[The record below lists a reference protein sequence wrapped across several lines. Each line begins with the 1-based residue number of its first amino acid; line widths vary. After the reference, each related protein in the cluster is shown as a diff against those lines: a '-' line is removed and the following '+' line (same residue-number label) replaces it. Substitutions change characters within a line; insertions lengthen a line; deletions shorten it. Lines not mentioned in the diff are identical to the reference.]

1 MKQFIPILI
10 LFIGSCFSQAYSQ
23 DAENDKKIWA
33 TFNDNSILPELYNG
47 QLVSSSADFQQIIDQ
62 YNIKTCVQILAD
74 SRKEEL
80 LKVYEISCDCDQNE
94 LIDVL
99 SENIETITRVE
110 PAPEYEL
117 LYVPDDYNLAF
128 AEDYALDLI
137 DAQYAWDYTLGD
149 STVEIAISD
158 SNFDL
163 DHQELV
169 GTTTY
174 IHSPLTHPNLYHGT
188 AVATITAG
196 NTDNSIGKSSVGANC
211 SLQLYSM
218 SYSHF
223 LTATY
228 SGAKVINVSWTS
240 GCYYSTYYQSIID
253 EVYENG
259 TIIIAAA
266 GNGSTCGGAENH
278 VYPASLDHVISV
290 SSVGPLNNHERSIG
304 DPTTTHQH
312 NDSVDICAPG
322 YDVAL
327 TVMDGWYLTGNG
339 TSFAAPMVSGTV
351 GLMLSVNPCL
361 TFEDIEYIL
370 DSTAYNIDTINPE
383 YAGKL
388 GAGRLNAGRAVQM
401 AAEYE
406 TFNVDMTATHGC
418 LPNPGSASIIPIL
431 DEGTLPFT
439 ALWSNGDTTLTTE
452 VLEPGIYSVVVSDSK
467 GCISK
472 KDVTITISE
481 ELIVTE
487 NITNIA
493 CYGDTTGI
501 IDLSID
507 GGTAPYTFNWSNGSD
522 LEDLMDLSSDTY
534 AVLITDVNDCSVIDT
549 FEINQPEELLLE
561 LEVTSVYD
569 EFASSEIDLS
579 VNGGVAPY
587 EYLWS
592 NGDETEDI
600 YSLDAGLYHVLVTDN
615 NGCEQYEEVNVFGPV
630 LGLGLADEL
639 EFKVFPNPSTDG
651 TVNLTWNTSNV
662 SHIQVSDAQ
671 GKTVNTYEVN
681 TNQQQLSIQNLSSGL
696 YVIRIMNGQRELETK
711 KVILL

>member
-1 MKQFIPILI
+1 MKQFILTLL
-10 LFIGSCFSQAYSQ
+10 LFASAYFSQVYSQ
-23 DAENDKKIWA
+23 DTESDKKIWA
-33 TFNDNSILPELYNG
+33 TFNDNSILPELHNG
-47 QLVSSSADFQQIIDQ
+47 QLVSSSTGLQQIIDQ

-94 LIDVL
+94 LIAVL
-99 SENIETITRVE
+99 SENVESITGIE

-117 LYVPDDYNLAF
+117 LYIPDDYNIAF

-149 STVEIAISD
+149 SAVEIAISD

-163 DHQELV
+163 DHQELI

-196 NTDNSIGKSSVGANC
+196 NTDNSIGKSSIGANC

-228 SGAKVINVSWTS
+228 SGAKIINVSWTS

-259 TIIIAAA
+259 TIIVAAA
-266 GNGSTCGGAENH
+266 GNGGTCGGAENH
-278 VYPASLDHVISV
+278 VYPASLNHVISV
-290 SSVGPLNNHERSIG
+290 SSVGPLDNHERSIG

-327 TVMDGWYLTGNG
+327 TVIDGWYLTGNG
-339 TSFAAPMVSGTV
+339 TSFAAPMVSGTI

-361 TFEDIEYIL
+361 TLEDIEYIL
-370 DSTAYNIDTINPE
+370 DSTAYNIDTINPA

-401 AAEYE
+401 AAEHQ
-406 TFNVDMTATHGC
+406 TFNIDMTTAHGC
-418 LPNPGSASIIPIL
+418 LPNPGSASIIPIFE
-431 DEGTLPFT
+431 EGTLPFT
-439 ALWSNGDTTLTTE
+439 ALWSNGDTTLTAE
-452 VLEPGIYSVVVSDSK
+452 VLESGIYSVLVSDSK

-472 KDVTITISE
+472 KDVTITVSE
-481 ELIVTE
+481 ELIVNETL
-487 NITNIA
+487 TNIA

-507 GGTAPYTFNWSNGSD
+507 GGTAPYTFDWSNGSD
-522 LEDLMDLSSDTY
+522 LEDLVDLASDTY
-534 AVLITDVNDCSVIDT
+534 SVLITDVNDCNLIDS

-561 LEVTSVYD
+561 LEVSSVYD
-569 EFASSEIDLS
+569 DFASSEIDLS

-587 EYLWS
+587 EYLWN
-592 NGDETEDI
+592 NGDETEDV
-600 YSLDAGLYHVLVTDN
+600 YGLDAGLYNVLVTDY
-615 NGCEQYEEVNVFGPV
+615 NGCEKYEEVNVFGPV
-630 LGLGLADEL
+630 LGLDFADEL
-639 EFKVFPNPSTDG
+639 EIHVFPNPSTDG
-651 TVNLTWNTSNV
+651 TVNLTWQTSSV

-671 GKTVNTYEVN
+671 GKIVYTYEVN
-681 TNQQQLSIQNLSSGL
+681 SNQQQLSIQNLSSGL
-696 YVIRIMNGQRELETK
+696 YVVRIMNGQRELETK